1 MTHALETLGAA
12 FGYFSILP
20 VGRSAAGSA
29 PEATVLAAL
38 PLVGAVLGG
47 LAGSLGLAAERTL
60 PHGVAA
66 ALALGATVVGNGAL
80 HLDGFL
86 DGCDAFVAAVS
97 PERRHEILKD
107 PRHGTFA
114 VAGMWI
120 AGSLWYA
127 ALVALPAR
135 RYPALLAFAG
145 GLSRLA
151 ALASAFAYPDRRG
164 AEAARA
170 LAARPAV
177 APLVV
182 QGAILAWAGFAI
194 APPFAAALPIAVGCS
209 LLVGGS
215 IARRLGGGLVGD
227 AYGFL
232 IVVLEIGT
240 LVALSAAGTH
250 SG

>member
-1 MTHALETLGAA
+1 MTRALETLGAA

-20 VGRSAAGSA
+20 IPHHADRPPDADALV
-29 PEATVLAAL
+29 AL
-38 PLVGAVLGG
+38 PLVGVVLGG
-47 LAGSLGLAAERTL
+47 LAGLAGLAAEGIV

-66 ALALGATVVGNGAL
+66 AVALAATIVGNGAL

-86 DGCDAFVAAVS
+86 DGCDAFVANVA
-97 PERRHEILKD
+97 PERRLEILKD

-145 GLSRLA
+145 GVSRLA
-151 ALASAFAYPDRRG
+151 AVTNAVVSPARRG
-164 AEAARA
+164 DGAAAA
-170 LAARPAV
+170 LSRPTP
-177 APLVV
+177 APL
-182 QGAILAWAGFAI
+182 LATGIALTFAGFRI
-194 APPFAAALPIAVGCS
+194 APPYVATVPAAALLS
-209 LLVGGS
+209 LALGGS

-227 AYGFL
+227 AYGFV
-232 IVVLEIGT
+232 IVVLEIGV

-250 SG
+250 SD